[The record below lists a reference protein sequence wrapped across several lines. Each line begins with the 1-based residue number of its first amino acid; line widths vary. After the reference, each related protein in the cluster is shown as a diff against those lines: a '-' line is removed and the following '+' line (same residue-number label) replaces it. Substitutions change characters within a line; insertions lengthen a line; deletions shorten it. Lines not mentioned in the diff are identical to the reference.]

1 MNGFQGSALA
11 GPAPAS
17 APNPSAPAA
26 NAVAAIFFSFIVT
39 SYASRLHLP
48 NVVVQIWQR
57 IDVRF

>member
-1 MNGFQGSALA
+1 LNGFQSSALA

-26 NAVAAIFFSFIVT
+26 NAVAAIFFNFIVT
-39 SYASRLHLP
+39 SCASRLRLP
-48 NVVVQIWQR
+48 DTFVQIWQR